1 MRASS
6 MLRIPFSISM
16 RALRKC
22 SRVFLR
28 PDVIHQRL
36 DLRRRRRRRRSSLA
50 HAARMLSG
58 ALLFVHCQPSF
69 ISTVNIL
76 FCNEARVGVSAAM
89 EVGSPM
95 WRRSVPISTTSSS
108 PFLNSPI
115 SPFTANGSRSRTS

>member
-6 MLRIPFSISM
+6 MLRIPFSTSM

-28 PDVIHQRL
+28 PDVIEKRF
-36 DLRRRRRRRRSSLA
+36 DLRRGDVA
-50 HAARMLSG
+50 EEAAGPVHADAR
-58 ALLFVHCQPSF
+58 ALLFVHIQPSF

-95 WRRSVPISTTSSS
+95 
-108 PFLNSPI
+108 
-115 SPFTANGSRSRTS
+115 